1 MLKVKA
7 RDLAGAFRCG
17 EYRRYRGIMRKVP
30 GAESSNDAQM
40 IASAITAADGNV
52 DAISSII
59 SIPISYRDYLTVRAA
74 LYNKI
79 VKQNMKFKFKE
90 LISALYDI
98 TDFPTDATKE
108 LRKREDILLFSR
120 FFYSNDMTPEP
131 YEKLNDTVMAGC
143 VSVEDEHDI
152 IYKGIRE
159 FKRTRK
165 EGRKNVSYLEP
176 RPFVE
181 IVRFFPS
188 APFVTQTGKGVD
200 TGTGKRLELYAM
212 LKAAFEKYGDMMP
225 ENTLFLA
232 SYYYLSKTS
241 DADYFKD
248 KGKFDSDFFSG
259 RGGNIVSLSAS
270 AADVGMLI
278 DSAGPMFFSYASGE
292 SVENKVCDG
301 CSFKPACKGKA
312 APLPLPESERK
323 MKSLPILS
331 EEQKAAVNALSG
343 NVRCEATA
351 GSGKTSVMAYRIVK
365 LLENGVAPEDIGCFT
380 FTNLAAREMRDRISD
395 YCSDSGIDADIS
407 RMTISTLHSFGYS
420 LTSSHG

>member
-165 EGRKNVSYLEP
+165 EGRKRREP
-176 RPFVE
+176 SCKKSNQWRDGHIRRE
-181 IVRFFPS
+181 
-188 APFVTQTGKGVD
+188 
-200 TGTGKRLELYAM
+200 
-212 LKAAFEKYGDMMP
+212 EKLVQK
-225 ENTLFLA
+225 ERRN
-232 SYYYLSKTS
+232 KNERR
-241 DADYFKD
+241 KD
-248 KGKFDSDFFSG
+248 KCVGDG
-259 RGGNIVSLSAS
+259 RC
-270 AADVGMLI
+270 
-278 DSAGPMFFSYASGE
+278 
-292 SVENKVCDG
+292 VC
-301 CSFKPACKGKA
+301 
-312 APLPLPESERK
+312 
-323 MKSLPILS
+323 
-331 EEQKAAVNALSG
+331 
-343 NVRCEATA
+343 
-351 GSGKTSVMAYRIVK
+351 
-365 LLENGVAPEDIGCFT
+365 
-380 FTNLAAREMRDRISD
+380 
-395 YCSDSGIDADIS
+395 
-407 RMTISTLHSFGYS
+407 
-420 LTSSHG
+420 